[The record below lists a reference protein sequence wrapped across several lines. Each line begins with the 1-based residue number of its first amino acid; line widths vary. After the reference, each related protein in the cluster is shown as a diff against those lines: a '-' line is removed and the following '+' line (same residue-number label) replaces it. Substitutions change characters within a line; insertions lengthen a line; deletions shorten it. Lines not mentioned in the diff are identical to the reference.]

1 MSQYHIRLAV
11 AGSSREQ
18 AVAAI
23 LCYECPETLRQA
35 CFQTF
40 WRDHQR
46 LPTSGCQCRAENA
59 YATYLDCSLHRRY
72 ATYRGKA
79 ALTDDES
86 RSWDLICM
94 QCGGIPP
101 PWQDDPEL
109 QAIADFLKE
118 IGCFPQLHTARH
130 QVPPDEKILACMLHI
145 ISRARDGDVHIHH
158 RDGTTSIK

>member
-1 MSQYHIRLAV
+1 M
-11 AGSSREQ
+11 
-18 AVAAI
+18 
-23 LCYECPETLRQA
+23 
-35 CFQTF
+35 
-40 WRDHQR
+40 
-46 LPTSGCQCRAENA
+46 
-59 YATYLDCSLHRRY
+59 HRRY

-86 RSWDLICM
+86 RSWDLMFM

-118 IGCFPQLHTARH
+118 NGCFPQLHTARH
-130 QVPPDEKILACMLHI
+130 QVPPDEQILACMLRI

-158 RDGTTSIK
+158 RDGTTSIKRPRLSPTEVLRWEAVLGAGLWRQAVQQEEYIPGNTFLDIPCQDTNLDAL